1 MYSGKIAVPPGGGGI
16 VVTTRTT
23 LMDLANLVILN
34 VKFSFVKLIKYDIN
48 PVRLEAN
55 SKCEK
60 IIINICFIVRPFIEY
75 Y

>member
-1 MYSGKIAVPPGGGGI
+1 
-16 VVTTRTT
+16 
-23 LMDLANLVILN
+23 MDLANLVILN

-60 IIINICFIVRPFIEY
+60 IIINICIIVRPFIEY